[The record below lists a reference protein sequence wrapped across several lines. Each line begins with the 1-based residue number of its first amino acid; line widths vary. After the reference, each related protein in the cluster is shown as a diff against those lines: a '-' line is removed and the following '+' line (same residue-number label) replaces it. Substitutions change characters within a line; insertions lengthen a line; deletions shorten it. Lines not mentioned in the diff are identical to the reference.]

1 MNKYPLVK
9 KSENNGF
16 TMRKK
21 KVFSLK
27 IYAIIALPDTIM
39 LEFSHTL
46 YILKPTMNL
55 QKCAFRKLA
64 NGFHVFTV

>member
-1 MNKYPLVK
+1 
-9 KSENNGF
+9 
-16 TMRKK
+16 MRKK

-55 QKCAFRKLA
+55 QTCAFRKLA